1 MFRLPVLRHWRLT
14 VVALLVANTTAQQK
28 FSLAQQEVLNASA
41 ARRDAYNQ
49 RDLPALDRF
58 IADDCLISTDD
69 GGLVTKADLLKHLK
83 NLPPGYDRIADAR
96 DFAVRVHDGVA
107 VISLRSTT
115 HEQFTATDIVTE
127 QRRTETWMKRDDA
140 WVLVAVQTGNL
151 PVNFRKPVVSA
162 SPNLKEY
169 VGQYEWRP
177 GVETEIVSLNHGKLW
192 SRLDNDEDEYL
203 PLGSDTFFIRNDL
216 GTVTFTRSPDGHV
229 SGYTYRR
236 VDGQEIAVKR
246 IK

>member
-1 MFRLPVLRHWRLT
+1 M
-14 VVALLVANTTAQQK
+14 
-28 FSLAQQEVLNASA
+28 
-41 ARRDAYNQ
+41 
-49 RDLPALDRF
+49 
-58 IADDCLISTDD
+58 
-69 GGLVTKADLLKHLK
+69 
-83 NLPPGYDRIADAR
+83 
-96 DFAVRVHDGVA
+96 
-107 VISLRSTT
+107 
-115 HEQFTATDIVTE
+115 
-127 QRRTETWMKRDDA
+127 
-140 WVLVAVQTGNL
+140 
-151 PVNFRKPVVSA
+151 NFRKPVVSA

-236 VDGQEIAVKR
+236 VDGQEIGVKR